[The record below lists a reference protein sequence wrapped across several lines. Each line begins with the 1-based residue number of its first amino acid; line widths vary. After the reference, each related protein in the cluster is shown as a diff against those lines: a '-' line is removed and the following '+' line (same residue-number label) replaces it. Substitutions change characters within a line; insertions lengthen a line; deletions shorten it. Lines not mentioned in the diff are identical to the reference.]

1 MPANRIK
8 WLIAVARSGVPA
20 AAGSAHAAAELISIR
35 RGPRAMCKLN
45 SSLCTSLHG
54 DIHVRPAPS
63 IPPFGSP
70 SADQIINSP

>member
-1 MPANRIK
+1 MRTPRIK
-8 WLIAVARSGVPA
+8 WWVAPLAV
-20 AAGSAHAAAELISIR
+20 AGSAHAAAELISIR

-63 IPPFGSP
+63 IPPFGQP
-70 SADQIINSP
+70 RC